1 MRKLL
6 DQAGVSKR
14 VRALI
19 FAALLAEKAV
29 LVFVVACVVLAALS
43 GYRAYFQVR
52 GLELETP
59 AGALGGGSVVRASVV
74 TSGRAFVDLK
84 LEVSQEGRTET
95 LAAREVPKNYFA
107 AVDPRSQRASV
118 EATLKPETLS
128 RLRAGPAV
136 LRATATGRPQWLRTP
151 PPEVREAA
159 VEIRHEGQTP

>member
-6 DQAGVSKR
+6 DRAGVSKKVR
-14 VRALI
+14 VLI
-19 FAALLAEKAV
+19 FAAVLAEKVALAFV
-29 LVFVVACVVLAALS
+29 LACVLLAALS

-59 AGALGGGSVVRASVV
+59 GGVLRGGSVVRASVV
-74 TSGRAFVDLK
+74 TSGRTFVDLK
-84 LEVSQEGRTET
+84 LEVSQDGRTET

-107 AVDPRSQRASV
+107 AVDPRSQRASL

-136 LRATATGRPQWLRTP
+136 LRATATGRQQWLHTP

-159 VEIRHEGQTP
+159 VEIRHEGPTP

>member
-1 MRKLL
+1 MRRLL
-6 DQAGVSKR
+6 DQAGVSNK

-19 FAALLAEKAV
+19 FAALLVEKAV
-29 LVFVVACVVLAALS
+29 LVFVVACVLLAALS

-52 GLELETP
+52 GLGLETS
-59 AGALGGGSVVRASVV
+59 GGTLRGGSIVRASVV
-74 TSGRAFVDLK
+74 TSGRTLVDLK
-84 LEVSQEGRTET
+84 LEVSQEGRTEM
-95 LAAREVPKNYFA
+95 LAATEVPKNYFS
-107 AVDPRSQRASV
+107 AVDPRSQRASL